1 MDIKLAKTNIRKQV
15 RGSLLTSILSMGR
28 ALAPAIAI
36 PLAMELVKK
45 ITGRG
50 VPRVG
55 RYLKQD
61 GHGAPRL
68 GMYEPP
74 PLIGTWEQMRGRG
87 RKKKNHTVK
96 PKFHKNIPMINHD
109 LLEWCRY
116 LNIPIKKCISKRPDS
131 SS

>member
-28 ALAPAIAI
+28 ALVPAIAI

-50 VPRVG
+50 APCVG

-61 GHGAPRL
+61 GHGATRL

-74 PLIGTWEQMRGRG
+74 L
-87 RKKKNHTVK
+87 
-96 PKFHKNIPMINHD
+96 
-109 LLEWCRY
+109 
-116 LNIPIKKCISKRPDS
+116 
-131 SS
+131 